1 MLKLTQRIGL
11 SLLLMTTT
19 RNADDVVLKAPDS
32 AEVTASGLAH
42 QLIKKGS
49 SDAKPGPTDMVVVHY
64 AGWTSN
70 GNKFDDSRSRGQPV
84 TFPLDRVI
92 KGWSEG
98 VQLMSVGEKRR
109 FWVPQALAYG
119 NNPKLGA
126 PRGDLVFDIE
136 LLAIKKPQPA
146 PEVPANLSAPPKEA
160 TLDPSGMVSLVLQE
174 GTGKVN
180 PKGSSVVRV
189 HYTGWDKNGKMVDSS
204 IVRDEP
210 LIAPLNRVIR
220 GWSIGVQ
227 LMTVGEKRRF
237 WIPPKLAY
245 GSNPPNGAPVGPLVF
260 DIELLEIINL

>member
-1 MLKLTQRIGL
+1 MISVNRIIGIGL
-11 SLLLMTTT
+11 VLLSSHLM
-19 RNADDVVLKAPDS
+19 AESVVLEAPES
-32 AEVTASGLAH
+32 AEVTPSGLAH
-42 QLIKKGS
+42 QLIQKGTS
-49 SDAKPGPTDMVVVHY
+49 EVRPEATDMVVVHY

-70 GNKFDDSRSRGQPV
+70 GKKFDDSRSRGQPV

-92 KGWSEG
+92 KGWTEG

-136 LLAIKKPQPA
+136 LLAIKKPKPA
-146 PEVPANLSAPPKEA
+146 PQVPDNLTAPPKQA
-160 TLDPSGMVSLVLQE
+160 ILDPSGMVSLVLQK
-174 GTGKVN
+174 GTGTAN
-180 PKGSSVVRV
+180 PSESSIVKV
-189 HYTGWDKNGKMVDSS
+189 HYTGWDKNGKIVDSS
-204 IVRDEP
+204 VIRDEP

-227 LMTVGEKRRF
+227 LMTVGEKRRL

-245 GSNPPNGAPVGPLVF
+245 GSNPPNGAPAGPLVF
-260 DIELLEIINL
+260 DIELVEIVTP